1 LRKGHRDLPAKRFEA
16 HDRPLHPIYSLV
28 EKSSGFGNE
37 VTASEN
43 AKDRTLPNQSCRSI
57 LQSLLTT
64 SKAIGEVKLLKRIGK
79 TGSQQS
85 QLTTT

>member
-16 HDRPLHPIYSLV
+16 RDRPLHTIYSLV

-43 AKDRTLPNQSCRSI
+43 ANRTLPNQSCRSI

-64 SKAIGEVKLLKRIGK
+64 SKAIGELNLLERIGK